1 MVIKHGTSIQ
11 GSEQTGTEEAQI
23 QAARKFGQMAS
34 NAGALG
40 VAAVTAGAGLIKD
53 ALKRRKEQMATEP
66 ELRGDLY
73 KDLEE
78 AFRGVGLEAEE
89 AAEAAA
95 DLVQNGDAESSSAIS
110 KAHHL
115 VEQDEP
121 TSSDRSELRGVE
133 ASSAKPLEARPI
145 ILDSKLPTTA
155 EVIAPKQGV
164 EFSKKPSEMKW
175 PELQKTARAITDETG
190 QKPASSKKVDVE
202 PFVTEYW
209 KKQQAELTHESQA
222 IASPPI
228 IRVPIQKA
236 DAQTSEGLSADLSAE
251 LEARGADSAIAA
263 EAGPALVKSQ
273 DAKTN
278 LAIAEA
284 NSQVKRVVERSR
296 LHQTYYNVLAKQKIL
311 SSQMTELASKDLA
324 AGKGAHSSPY
334 VREAFDKILD
344 KELERSGLDPAAQKW
359 SKYSRHVTEQ
369 DPIKRDHLIATA
381 AIKDGVSAKDA
392 KAIIRWNS
400 PVAAGINQKDGG
412 TAMANYA
419 DKVVS
424 NLKNISRGVQAK
436 AGKNM
441 APIQKKK
448 VGIEV

>member
-11 GSEQTGTEEAQI
+11 GSEQTGTEEVQT
-23 QAARKFGQMAS
+23 QATQKFGRFAEVIGTVVVQGS
-34 NAGALG
+34 IE
-40 VAAVTAGAGLIKD
+40 LIKD
-53 ALKRRKEQMATEP
+53 ALERRKARRETDPA
-66 ELRGDLY
+66 LRGNLY
-73 KDLEE
+73 KDLKE
-78 AFRGVGLEAEE
+78 AFAGMGLEAEE

-95 DLVQNGDAESSSAIS
+95 DLVQNEDAQSSGAIL
-110 KAHHL
+110 KAHQRI
-115 VEQDEP
+115 EQDEP
-121 TSSDRSELRGVE
+121 TSSDSYKLEGIEDSPAKPHE
-133 ASSAKPLEARPI
+133 ASPV
-145 ILDSKLPTTA
+145 ILDSKLPL
-155 EVIAPKQGV
+155 EVEAIAPRKGV
-164 EFSKKPSEMKW
+164 EFSKQPSEMKW

-190 QKPASSKKVDVE
+190 QKPASSKKADIE

-236 DAQTSEGLSADLSAE
+236 EASEGLGVDLSAE
-251 LEARGADSAIAA
+251 LEARGADNKIAA
-263 EAGPALVKSQ
+263 EAGPALVKNQ
-273 DAKTN
+273 DAKNN

-311 SSQMTELASKDLA
+311 SVQLTELASKDLA

-344 KELERSGLDPAAQKW
+344 KELERSGLDPIAQKW

-369 DPIKRDHLIATA
+369 DPLKRDHLIATA
-381 AIKDGVSAKDA
+381 ALKDGVSAKDA

-400 PVAAGINQKDGG
+400 PVAAGISQKDGG

-424 NLKNISRGVQAK
+424 SLKHVSRGMQAA
-436 AGKNM
+436 AGKN
-441 APIQKKK
+441 AALPHKKK
-448 VGIEV
+448 AGIEA

>member
-53 ALKRRKEQMATEP
+53 ALKKRKEQMATMP

-78 AFRGVGLEAEE
+78 AFRGMGLEAEE
-89 AAEAAA
+89 ASEAAA
-95 DLVQNGDAESSSAIS
+95 GLVQNEDAQSNGAIS

-115 VEQDEP
+115 VEKNEP
-121 TSSDRSELRGVE
+121 ISSDSYRLRGVE
-133 ASSAKPLEARPI
+133 NPSAKPHEASPV
-145 ILDSKLPTTA
+145 ILDSKLPP
-155 EVIAPKQGV
+155 EVEAIAPRKGV
-164 EFSKKPSEMKW
+164 EFSKKPSEMRW

-190 QKPASSKKVDVE
+190 QKPGSSKKADVE
-202 PFVTEYW
+202 PFVTKYW

-236 DAQTSEGLSADLSAE
+236 EASESLGADLSAE

-263 EAGPALVKSQ
+263 EAGTALVKNQ

-278 LAIAEA
+278 PAIAEA
-284 NSQVKRVVERSR
+284 NSQVKQVVERSR
-296 LHQTYYNVLAKQKIL
+296 LHQTYYNVLAKQKTL
-311 SSQMTELASKDLA
+311 GAQLTELASKDLA

-344 KELERSGLDPAAQKW
+344 KELERSGLDPIAQKW

-369 DPIKRDHLIATA
+369 DPLKRDHLIATA
-381 AIKDGVSAKDA
+381 ALKDGVSAKDA

-400 PVAAGINQKDGG
+400 PVAAGISQKDGG

-424 NLKNISRGVQAK
+424 NLKGLSRGVQAT
-436 AGKNM
+436 AGKN
-441 APIQKKK
+441 AALSHKKK

>member
-11 GSEQTGTEEAQI
+11 GSEQTGTEEVQT
-23 QAARKFGQMAS
+23 QAAQKFGRMAS

-40 VAAVTAGAGLIKD
+40 VAAMQAGVGLIKD
-53 ALKRRKEQMATEP
+53 ALEKRKERMDTDPA
-66 ELRGDLY
+66 LRGNLY

-78 AFRGVGLEAEE
+78 AFTSMGLEAEE

-95 DLVQNGDAESSSAIS
+95 DLVQNEDAQSSGAIS
-110 KAHHL
+110 KAHQL
-115 VEQDEP
+115 IEQSEP
-121 TSSDRSELRGVE
+121 QPDSPKHEGVTV
-133 ASSAKPLEARPI
+133 SAVK
-145 ILDSKLPTTA
+145 SPT
-155 EVIAPKQGV
+155 QRV
-164 EFSKKPSEMKW
+164 EFTKKPSEMKW
-175 PELQKTARAITDETG
+175 PELQKMAGAISEETG
-190 QKPASSKKVDVE
+190 QKPASGKKADVE
-202 PFVTEYW
+202 PFVTQYW
-209 KKQQAELTHESQA
+209 KQQQAQLTHESQA

-236 DAQTSEGLSADLSAE
+236 DAQTGEGLSADLSAE

-278 LAIAEA
+278 PAIAEA

-311 SSQMTELASKDLA
+311 SSQLTELASKDLA

-344 KELERSGLDPAAQKW
+344 KELEKSGLDPAAQKW

-381 AIKDGVSAKDA
+381 AIKDGVSAKDT

-424 NLKNISRGVQAK
+424 NLKNISRGAQAK
-436 AGKNM
+436 SGKNR
-441 APIQKKK
+441 ALPQSKK

>member
-11 GSEQTGTEEAQI
+11 GSEQTGTEEVQI

-40 VAAVTAGAGLIKD
+40 VAAVTAGAELIKD
-53 ALKRRKEQMATEP
+53 ALKRRKEQLATEP

-78 AFRGVGLEAEE
+78 AFTGMGLEAEE
-89 AAEAAA
+89 AAGAAA
-95 DLVQNGDAESSSAIS
+95 DLVQNGDAESSRVIA

-115 VEQDEP
+115 VEQTEP
-121 TSSDRSELRGVE
+121 TPSDSSKLGGVE

-145 ILDSKLPTTA
+145 ILDSKLPP
-155 EVIAPKQGV
+155 EVEAIAPKKGV

-175 PELQKTARAITDETG
+175 PELQRTARAITDETG
-190 QKPASSKKVDVE
+190 QKPASSKKADVE
-202 PFVTEYW
+202 PFVTKYW
-209 KKQQAELTHESQA
+209 DEQQAELKHESQA

-236 DAQTSEGLSADLSAE
+236 EASEGLGADLSAE

-263 EAGPALVKSQ
+263 EAGPALVKNQ

-278 LAIAEA
+278 PAIAEA

-296 LHQTYYNVLAKQKIL
+296 LHQTYYNVLAKQKTL
-311 SSQMTELASKDLA
+311 GAQLTELASKDLA

-344 KELERSGLDPAAQKW
+344 KELERSGLDPIAQKW
-359 SKYSRHVTEQ
+359 SKYSRHITEQ
-369 DPIKRDHLIATA
+369 DPLKRDHLIATA
-381 AIKDGVSAKDA
+381 AMKDGVSTKDA

-400 PVAAGINQKDGG
+400 PVAAGISQKDGG

-424 NLKNISRGVQAK
+424 SLKHVSRGVQTT
-436 AGKNM
+436 AGKN
-441 APIQKKK
+441 AALPRQKKE
-448 VGIEV
+448 GIEV